1 MILSDYL
8 YRKASQ
14 QRVPLMGTFELSPVC
29 NFSCK
34 MCYVRRTMAQISR
47 EGKNLIAWQRWLEL
61 AQDCRREGM
70 LFLLLTGGEPFL
82 YPGFRE
88 LYTRLHEMGII
99 LYINT
104 NGTMIDEET
113 MQWLK
118 QYAPARVNI
127 TLYGSS
133 RETYQ
138 RLCGQSDGY
147 DRATRAIRLLKEAGI
162 PLVINAS
169 MIPENAGDLESI
181 METGRSLGIN
191 TRVATYMF
199 PPIRRDPTRIGENE
213 RLTPEESAQY
223 QQRFYARYRDPE
235 SYHAY
240 LQSIAN
246 GSIEPPGLDEG
257 CIDPID
263 GKIRCRAGRAS
274 FWITWD
280 GWLTPCGMMPE
291 PKADL
296 KTLSFGDAWKATV
309 ESANALRL
317 SGVCADC
324 PNLQI
329 CHPCAAIAY
338 AETGSV
344 SGIPTYMCKVSQE
357 MYRIACQTLHIEDKA
372 QSPIPGK

>member
-199 PPIRRDPTRIGENE
+199 PPVRRDRESGDS
-213 RLTPEESAQY
+213 RFTPEQSA
-223 QQRFYARYRDPE
+223 AI
-235 SYHAY
+235 Y
-240 LQSIAN
+240 LRKLRCQMRPDEYCEYLSRHQHLNSTLAADDW
-246 GSIEPPGLDEG
+246 GSHQEFMA
-257 CIDPID
+257 
-263 GKIRCRAGRAS
+263 CRAGRS
-274 FWITWD
+274 TFWVNWEGRMTA
-280 GWLTPCGMMPE
+280 CGMVDFPLVKTPFDQPFTECWRELTELVRCTPVLHGCAGCEKREFCNPCVAMIYSE
-291 PKADL
+291 TGTVDQKAPYMC
-296 KTLSFGDAWKATV
+296 
-309 ESANALRL
+309 RL
-317 SGVCADC
+317 SDSIIEQMKRE
-324 PNLQI
+324 LEE
-329 CHPCAAIAY
+329 IAH
-338 AETGSV
+338 E
-344 SGIPTYMCKVSQE
+344 
-357 MYRIACQTLHIEDKA
+357 
-372 QSPIPGK
+372 